1 VQFGSPSYDYVC
13 DAQWSP
19 AHPAV
24 FSTIT
29 SGGELSLW
37 NLVKSTSEP
46 VETLKIMRDLDESG
60 SSSVQTLGKGP
71 ASAATHATTT
81 EAALNKSVW
90 CKDGRSLLVGDAKGS
105 VHLVSV
111 QEGAVKF
118 SASEES
124 RLEMSLLSNK
134 STASSSS

>member
-1 VQFGSPSYDYVC
+1 VC

-46 VETLKIMRDLDESG
+46 VETLKIVRDLDDIG
-60 SSSVQTLGKGP
+60 SSSAQTLGKGTAT
-71 ASAATHATTT
+71 ASAVAHTTASST

-134 STASSSS
+134 STASSSSSS